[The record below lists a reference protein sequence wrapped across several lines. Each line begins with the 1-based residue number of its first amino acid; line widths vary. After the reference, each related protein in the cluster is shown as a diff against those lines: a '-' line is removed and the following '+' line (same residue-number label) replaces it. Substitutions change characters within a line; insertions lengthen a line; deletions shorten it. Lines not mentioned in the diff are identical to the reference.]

1 MSNKRSL
8 AVTVL
13 ALLGM
18 LGIAT
23 TSLAALRAPAG
34 QFSGC
39 GQSCANGQSCTNP
52 RCPCNQ
58 DPITGQYVCEIVL
71 SKPAKH

>member
-8 AVTVL
+8 AVTIL

-18 LGIAT
+18 LGVAAT
-23 TSLAALRAPAG
+23 SVAALRAPAG

-39 GQSCANGQSCTNP
+39 GQSCANGQQCTV
-52 RCPCNQ
+52 RMCPCNQ
-58 DPITGQYVCEIVL
+58 DPVTGQYVCEIVL
-71 SKPAKH
+71 NTSAKH

>member
-23 TSLAALRAPAG
+23 TSVAALRAPAG

-39 GQSCANGQSCTNP
+39 GQSCANGQQCAVHM
-52 RCPCNQ
+52 CPCNE
-58 DPITGQYVCEIVL
+58 DPVTGQYTCEIVL
-71 SKPAKH
+71 NKSTKH